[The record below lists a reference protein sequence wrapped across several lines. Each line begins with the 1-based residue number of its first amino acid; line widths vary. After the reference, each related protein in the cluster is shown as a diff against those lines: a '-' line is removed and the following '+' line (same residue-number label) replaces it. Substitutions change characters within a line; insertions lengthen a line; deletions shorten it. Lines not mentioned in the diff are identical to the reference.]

1 MPHEDRPQSL
11 MMVVALAA
19 TLLLSGV
26 ASAAEPLEP
35 TPAPSDN
42 YGESF
47 TFIGD
52 LEDGTFVLV
61 QLSVTN
67 LGPGSRHGICRA
79 SVLKPGQR
87 AWTPQKKVGEREW
100 RYDATTGT
108 FQVGECSARSAGGF
122 TRVEAPLDNGR
133 VVLEYAAPVAPRSP
147 EGSEVEVGNARYRHE
162 VTLAFSPLRATV
174 QFPKGAEVAYSGG
187 GYADHTRSTIAP
199 AKLAKRWVR
208 FRALRGGERL
218 VLLAREGQDGEF
230 GPVYE
235 WEEGATPRP
244 LEHFTLTRE
253 GAKERSVWKAEVYA
267 GGDAALVLRSTA
279 LLQRSA
285 PVEDLG
291 VLGGLVRPVVGSP
304 VTYLHRAV
312 LERAGKEPVA
322 GLMEVTLEGEL

>member
-1 MPHEDRPQSL
+1 
-11 MMVVALAA
+11 MMAVALVATLVLSGKALAA
-19 TLLLSGV
+19 
-26 ASAAEPLEP
+26 APLEP
-35 TPAPSDN
+35 SPASNDN

-87 AWTPQKKVGEREW
+87 AWSPQKKVGEREW
-100 RYDATTGT
+100 SYDEATSTLRIGA
-108 FQVGECSARSAGGF
+108 CLARSAGG
-122 TRVEAPLDNGR
+122 TTLVEAPLDNGR
-133 VVLEYAAPVAPRSP
+133 VMLEYAGQMAPRSP

-174 QFPKGAEVAYSGG
+174 QLPKGVEATYSGG

-230 GPVYE
+230 GPVYT
-235 WEEGATPRP
+235 WEEGGKPRL
-244 LEHFTLTRE
+244 LEHFTLTRQ
-253 GAKERSVWKAEVYA
+253 GAKERSVWKAEMFS
-267 GGDAALVLRSTA
+267 GGDAALVLRSTS

-322 GLMEVTLEGEL
+322 GLMEVTLEGDL

>member
-1 MPHEDRPQSL
+1 MPLEARLPSL
-11 MMVVALAA
+11 MVVVALLAA
-19 TLLLSGV
+19 LAFPG
-26 ASAAEPLEP
+26 AALAAAPLEP
-35 TPAPSDN
+35 TPSPSDN

-67 LGPGSRHGICRA
+67 LGPGARHGICRA
-79 SVLKPGQR
+79 SVLKPGQK
-87 AWTPQKKVGEREW
+87 AWSPQKKVGEREW
-100 RYDATTGT
+100 SYDATSSTL
-108 FQVGECSARSAGGF
+108 QVGACSARSAGGF
-122 TRVEAPLDNGR
+122 TRVEAPLDGGR
-133 VVLEYAAPVAPRSP
+133 VALEYAASVTPRSP
-147 EGSEVEVGNARYRHE
+147 EGSDVEVGNARYRHE

-174 QFPKGAEVAYSGG
+174 QLPKGAELTGAGG

-230 GPVYE
+230 GPVYA
-235 WEEGATPRP
+235 WEEGETPRP

-253 GAKERSVWKAEVYA
+253 GAKERSVWKAELHA
-267 GGDAALVLRSTA
+267 DGGAALVLRSTS

-285 PVEDLG
+285 PVEELG

-312 LERAGKEPVA
+312 LEQPGKAPVA
-322 GLMEVTLEGEL
+322 GLMEVTLEGDQ

>member
-1 MPHEDRPQSL
+1 MPHEARPQSL
-11 MMVVALAA
+11 MMVVALIA
-19 TLLLSGV
+19 TLAWSGI
-26 ASAAEPLEP
+26 ASAAAPLEP
-35 TPAPSDN
+35 TPAPNDN

-79 SVLKPGQR
+79 SVLKPGQK

-100 RYDATTGT
+100 RYDAMTGT
-108 FQVGECSARSAGGF
+108 LQVGACSARSAGGF

-133 VVLEYAAPVAPRSP
+133 VALEYAAPVAPQSP

-174 QFPKGAEVAYSGG
+174 QLPKGTEATYSGG

-208 FRALRGGERL
+208 FRALRGDERL

-230 GPVYE
+230 GPVYT

-244 LEHFTLTRE
+244 LEYFTLNRE
-253 GAKERSVWKAEVYA
+253 GAKERSAWKVELHS
-267 GGDAALVLRSTA
+267 GGGAAAVLRSTS
-279 LLQRSA
+279 LIQRSA
-285 PVEDLG
+285 PVEELG

-322 GLMEVTLEGEL
+322 GLMEVTLEGDQ

>member
-1 MPHEDRPQSL
+1 MLRKALFQVL
-11 MMVVALAA
+11 MVVVLLTTLALPGRAA
-19 TLLLSGV
+19 G
-26 ASAAEPLEP
+26 AGLEP
-35 TPAPSDN
+35 TPSPLDN

-61 QLSVTN
+61 QLSLTN

-87 AWTPQKKVGEREW
+87 AWTPQKKVGEKEW
-100 RYDATTGT
+100 SYDVTSGT
-108 FQVGECSARSAGGF
+108 LQVGACTARSAGGF
-122 TRVEAPLDNGR
+122 TRVEAPLDGGR
-133 VVLEYAAPVAPRSP
+133 VALEYAAPVQPRSP
-147 EGSEVEVGNARYRHE
+147 EGSDVEVGSARYRHE
-162 VTLAFSPLRATV
+162 VTLAFSPLRVTL
-174 QFPKGAEVAYSGG
+174 QLPKGAEETRVGG

-235 WEEGATPRP
+235 WEEGGSPRL
-244 LEHFTLTRE
+244 LEHFTLSRE
-253 GAKERSVWKAEVYA
+253 GAKERSVWKVEVFGD
-267 GGDAALVLRSTA
+267 GGAALVLRSTQ
-279 LLQRSA
+279 LLKRDA

-291 VLGGLVRPVVGSP
+291 VLAGLVKPVVGSP

-312 LERAGKEPVA
+312 LERAGKPPLA
-322 GLMEVTLEGEL
+322 GLMEVTLEGDQ

>member
-1 MPHEDRPQSL
+1 MLRKALFQVL
-11 MMVVALAA
+11 MVVVLLTTLALPGRAA
-19 TLLLSGV
+19 G
-26 ASAAEPLEP
+26 AGLEP
-35 TPAPSDN
+35 TPSPLDN

-87 AWTPQKKVGEREW
+87 AWTPQKKVGEKEW
-100 RYDATTGT
+100 SYDVTSGT
-108 FQVGECSARSAGGF
+108 LQVGTCTARSAGGF
-122 TRVEAPLDNGR
+122 TRVEAPLDGGR
-133 VVLEYAAPVAPRSP
+133 VALEYAAPVQPRSP
-147 EGSEVEVGNARYRHE
+147 EGSDVEVGSARYRHE
-162 VTLAFSPLRATV
+162 VTLAFSPLRVTL
-174 QFPKGAEVAYSGG
+174 QLPKGEEETRVGG

-235 WEEGATPRP
+235 WEEGGSPRL
-244 LEHFTLTRE
+244 LEHFTLSRE
-253 GAKERSVWKAEVYA
+253 GAKERSVWKVEVFGD
-267 GGDAALVLRSTA
+267 GGAAMVLRSTS
-279 LLQRSA
+279 LLQRNA

-291 VLGGLVRPVVGSP
+291 MLAGLVKPVVGSP

-312 LERAGKEPVA
+312 LERAGKPPLA
-322 GLMEVTLEGEL
+322 GLMEVTLEGDQ

>member
-1 MPHEDRPQSL
+1 MLRKARLSSL
-11 MMVVALAA
+11 MMVLLAGLALPGAAVA
-19 TLLLSGV
+19 
-26 ASAAEPLEP
+26 ASSPLEP
-35 TPAPSDN
+35 TPSPSDN

-52 LEDGTFVLV
+52 LDDGTFVLV
-61 QLSVTN
+61 QLSLTN

-100 RYDATTGT
+100 RYDAMTGT
-108 FQVGECSARSAGGF
+108 LQVGACSARSAGGF
-122 TRVEAPLDNGR
+122 TRVEAPLDGGR
-133 VVLEYAAPVAPRSP
+133 VALEYTASVAPRSP
-147 EGSEVEVGNARYRHE
+147 EGSDVEVGNARYRHE

-174 QFPKGAEVAYSGG
+174 QLPKAEEKAYTGG

-253 GAKERSVWKAEVYA
+253 GARERSVWKAEVFA
-267 GGDAALVLRSTA
+267 DGGAPLVLRSTA

-285 PVEDLG
+285 PVEELG
-291 VLGGLVRPVVGSP
+291 MLGGLVRPVVGSP

-312 LERAGKEPVA
+312 LERAGKAPVA
-322 GLMEVTLEGEL
+322 GLMEVTLEGDL

>member
-1 MPHEDRPQSL
+1 MLRKALLQVV
-11 MMVVALAA
+11 MVVALLVTLASPATAA
-19 TLLLSGV
+19 GG
-26 ASAAEPLEP
+26 ALEP
-35 TPAPSDN
+35 TPSPLDN

-79 SVLKPGQR
+79 TVLKPGQR
-87 AWTPQKKVGEREW
+87 PWTPQKKVGEKEW
-100 RYDATTGT
+100 SYDATSSTL
-108 FQVGECSARSAGGF
+108 QVGACTARSAGGF
-122 TRVEAPLDNGR
+122 TRVEAPLDGGR
-133 VVLEYAAPVAPRSP
+133 VVLDYAAPVQPRSP
-147 EGSEVEVGNARYRHE
+147 EGSDVEVGSARYRHE

-174 QFPKGAEVAYSGG
+174 QLPKSDEATYSGG

-244 LEHFTLTRE
+244 LEYFTLSRD
-253 GAKERSVWKAEVYA
+253 GAKERSQWKVEVF
-267 GGDAALVLRSTA
+267 GEGSAAMVLRSTQ
-279 LLQRSA
+279 LLQRNA

-291 VLGGLVRPVVGSP
+291 MLAGLVKPVVGSP

-312 LERAGKEPVA
+312 LERAGKPPVA
-322 GLMEVTLEGEL
+322 GLMEVTLEGDQ